1 MVMENDPYIFGSQ
14 YYQKKKKTKASI
26 FKGCIYVIH
35 QPGGPYWK
43 KLYPRFSISTQ
54 DRGHGFSQYGRT

>member
-1 MVMENDPYIFGSQ
+1 MVMEKDPYILGSQ
-14 YYQKKKKTKASI
+14 YYRKKKKTKASI

-43 KLYPRFSISTQ
+43 
-54 DRGHGFSQYGRT
+54 